1 MSVRTPVKNVMRTDD
16 HEAVRAYYTRLIE
29 LARRQ
34 GSNARTSLT
43 AFVQPLFRLAGERS
57 KTGNPINR

>member
-1 MSVRTPVKNVMRTDD
+1 MSTKKAVTKSSVTKKAARTGEP
-16 HEAVRAYYTRLIE
+16 EAVQAYYTRLIE

-43 AFVQPLFRLAGERS
+43 AFVQPLFRLAGD
-57 KTGNPINR
+57 G